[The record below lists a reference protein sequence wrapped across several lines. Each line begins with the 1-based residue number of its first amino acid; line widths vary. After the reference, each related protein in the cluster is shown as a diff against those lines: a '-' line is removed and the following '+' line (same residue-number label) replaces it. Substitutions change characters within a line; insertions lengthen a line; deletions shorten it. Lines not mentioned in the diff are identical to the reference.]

1 MDFTINF
8 LLYYALTFSYALLL
22 SLWID
27 DDYCLIFE
35 CKCFILSTKDN
46 LGKFDPKFDVGIFL
60 GYSNTSKT
68 YWVYIKR
75 ILIVEK
81 FILVIFDKS
90 NSSSTEKVIFD
101 DNVDEELQE
110 DYQMIAKRMHHLK
123 IKRSNMKKQMRSKMK
138 VFLKHSLKSGGM
150 FLLTLRT

>member
-1 MDFTINF
+1 M
-8 LLYYALTFSYALLL
+8 
-22 SLWID
+22 WID
-27 DDYCLIFE
+27 DDYCLIFG
-35 CKCFILSTKDN
+35 CKCYILNTRDN
-46 LGKFDPKFDVGIFL
+46 FGKFDPKFDVGIFL

-68 YWVYIKR
+68 YWVYNKR

-110 DYQMIAKRMHHLK
+110 EYKMRANWVYKLK

-138 VFLKHSLKSGGM
+138 VILKYSPRSGGM